1 MPPEACYLDSVSVSN
16 TRVGDAGSAAHGRIG
31 GYAFVGVR
39 QMSSLVDHP
48 AAGPDR
54 DSSVAALVEQLYR
67 SHAGLVRSVCRSILR
82 DRVEAE
88 DAAQQTFLSA
98 QRALMNG
105 SVPEDAAAWL
115 AAIARNESL
124 TRIRARMR
132 EPLAV
137 DIEEHAVA
145 PDVHVTATRRYE
157 ASELRGALAQLPPE
171 QREAILL
178 REVRGFSSLEVA
190 AALSVTTHAA
200 ESLVFRARRRLRTQL
215 QGALAGLSP
224 GLFVQPLRKLA
235 ASATSGGLAAPA
247 AAKVAA
253 VGVGAMLVTG
263 GALVGPRAL
272 GLGHALQP
280 LRSAAG
286 ASARSAAPETSPHL
300 SANLAPHD
308 LQNLAGLDSDRTG
321 HPTHSDSVRRGVSV
335 GLSSSDSSGT
345 SAGDQGSA
353 ATQDAGSNGDAQQ
366 DSSGSADASQASTG
380 DAGSTDSGSGN
391 SQGGSSGDSQSGTT
405 PGDSGQGD

>member
-1 MPPEACYLDSVSVSN
+1 
-16 TRVGDAGSAAHGRIG
+16 
-31 GYAFVGVR
+31 
-39 QMSSLVDHP
+39 MSSLADHP
-48 AAGPDR
+48 ASGSDR
-54 DSSVAALVEQLYR
+54 DPAVAAFVEQLYR
-67 SHAGLVRSVCRSILR
+67 SHAGLVRSVCQSILR

-105 SVPEDAAAWL
+105 SSPQDAAAWL
-115 AAIARNESL
+115 ATIARNESL
-124 TRIRARMR
+124 AHVRERMR

-137 DIEEHAVA
+137 EIEEHAAA
-145 PDVHVTATRRYE
+145 PDVHVTAAQRYE

-178 REVRGFSSLEVA
+178 REVRGFSSREVA
-190 AALSVTTHAA
+190 AVLSVTTHAA

-215 QGALAGLSP
+215 QGVFAGLSP
-224 GLFVQPLRKLA
+224 GLLLQPLRKLA

-272 GLGHALQP
+272 GLGHGLQP
-280 LRSAAG
+280 FRSAAG
-286 ASARSAAPETSPHL
+286 ASARSAAPKASLHFSP
-300 SANLAPHD
+300 NLAPRPRYKV
-308 LQNLAGLDSDRTG
+308 AMMDSDRAGQATD
-321 HPTHSDSVRRGVSV
+321 SDSIRRGVSV
-335 GLSSSDSSGT
+335 GQPSSDISGAST
-345 SAGDQGSA
+345 GDQGSA
-353 ATQDAGSNGDAQQ
+353 PTQDAGSNGDVEQ
-366 DSSGSADASQASTG
+366 SSGLADSSQASTS

-391 SQGGSSGDSQSGTT
+391 SQGSGNSGDSQSGTT